1 MNTDEKIKALYPFQ
15 YYTFSN
21 ISNIE
26 NTGFSFD
33 NYSFNLEHDNE
44 LYFGNINGLICR
56 HDMGYPLRLL
66 KYLEEEPDTMR
77 KRKVTFLLPENYREC
92 IRNLKG
98 LRQNVFELFDCL
110 KLKNQIKV
118 ITYKVDNSDVINKI
132 EELKTM
138 PKFDVCIG
146 NPPFAG
152 KGNPLYIRILEICN
166 QISKNIVWICPTQWV
181 KNYKDSAYLNNVKT
195 NTCKNLIA
203 HYHVSN
209 PFNDAIVANEI
220 GIYVFGNATQY
231 EDYNEIRW
239 ERFSNIDLAKSIC
252 KKFENYKFNL
262 WQFDVFNTKTPES
275 KKFCVNAPWIRGH
288 FIDGKPIWDWTTLF
302 GKNDRINYTFKKMSQ
317 THHWYFDTIEEC
329 KNFVFSTETDILM
342 FANYIG
348 KINNSTTQYSLSII
362 PWFNDYT
369 HEWTEEMIA
378 QELGLTDEE
387 VKYIHEEMKNFGWKA
402 APQK

>member
-1 MNTDEKIKALYPFQ
+1 MINDDEKLKNLYPFQ
-15 YYTFSN
+15 YYTFSKL
-21 ISNIE
+21 SNIE
-26 NTGFSFD
+26 KSGFNFD
-33 NYSFNLEHDNE
+33 DYSFRLEHDNE

-56 HDMGYPLRLL
+56 HDMGYPLKLL
-66 KYLEEEPDTMR
+66 KYLKEDPDTLR
-77 KRKVTFLLPENYREC
+77 KRKITFLLPENYRDIIE
-92 IRNLKG
+92 NLKG
-98 LRQNVFELFDCL
+98 LRKFVLDIFDCP
-110 KLKNQIKV
+110 KFKEQITVK
-118 ITYKVDNSDVINKI
+118 TYKIDNSDIINKT
-132 EELKTM
+132 EELSTM

-152 KGNPLYIRILEICN
+152 KGNPLYVRILEICN
-166 QISKNIVWICPTQWV
+166 KISKNVVWICPTQWV

-252 KKFENYKFNL
+252 KKFENYEDNISNH
-262 WQFDVFNTKTPES
+262 NTIDLKLPFYVKAS
-275 KKFCVNAPWIRGH
+275 HVRGNQ
-288 FIDGKPIWDWTTLF
+288 DLNSNKPKWDWTTLF
-302 GKNDRINYTFKKMSQ
+302 GKEQHSDFSKKILPRWNFWNFN
-317 THHWYFDTIEEC
+317 TVNEC
-329 KNFVFSTETDILM
+329 KNFIASTELDICM
-342 FANYIG
+342 FALYIC
-348 KINNSTTQYSLSII
+348 KINNNNSEGAMELM
-362 PWFNDYT
+362 PWFDDYT

-378 QELGLTDEE
+378 QELGLTDGE

>member
-26 NTGFSFD
+26 KTGFSFD
-33 NYSFNLEHDNE
+33 DYSFRLEHNNE

-92 IRNLKG
+92 VKNLKG
-98 LRQNVFELFDCL
+98 LRQNVFELFDCP
-110 KLKNQIKV
+110 KLKGQITV

-132 EELKTM
+132 EELKNM

-181 KNYKDSAYLNNVKT
+181 KNYKDSVYLNDVKT
-195 NTCKNLIA
+195 NTCKNLIT

-239 ERFSNIDLAKSIC
+239 ERFGNIDLAKSIC
-252 KKFENYKFNL
+252 KKFENYEDNIS
-262 WQFDVFNTKTPES
+262 NH
-275 KKFCVNAPWIRGH
+275 NAIDLKLSFYAKASHIRGNQDL
-288 FIDGKPIWDWTTLF
+288 ITNKPKWDWTTLF
-302 GKNDRINYTFKKMSQ
+302 GKEQHSDFSNKIIHRWNFWNFNT
-317 THHWYFDTIEEC
+317 EAEC
-329 KNFVFSTETDILM
+329 KNFISSTETDICM
-342 FANYIG
+342 FALFIS
-348 KINNSTTQYSLSII
+348 KNNNANSEGAMELI
-362 PWFNDYT
+362 PWFSDYT

-387 VKYIHEEMKNFGWKA
+387 VKYIHEEMKDFGWKA